1 MTTIEIVLATLL
13 TSCIIAL
20 VKMYRNAEAEA
31 VKYRSQIQVLH
42 EQQIEDESQ
51 HGNAKQELVIEVANI
66 KEKLRVSEVD
76 AQIAAEMQK
85 DLEEKLASIRGIS
98 SQVMLP

>member
-1 MTTIEIVLATLL
+1 MTTIEIVLAILL

-31 VKYRSQIQVLH
+31 VKYRSQIQRLH
-42 EQQIEDESQ
+42 EQQLEDENE
-51 HGNAKQELVIEVANI
+51 HGNAKQQLIIEIANI
-66 KEKLRVSEVD
+66 KEELRVSKLD
-76 AQIAAEMQK
+76 ACSAKEERK
-85 DLEEKLASIRGIS
+85 NLEEKLQSIRGIS